1 MYAGPQSRQPDSN
14 GVASSSAAAAVD
26 WDAPLAAFTPQHPT
40 DPTPP
45 SPTPFS
51 ELGGLSGIPKPAE
64 TASASAAAP
73 VAPQQVKAQSAVEAA
88 AAQRVAALAKPAL
101 RLTDNALAAGRRG
114 GCIKTEV

>member
-14 GVASSSAAAAVD
+14 GIASSSAATAVD

-40 DPTPP
+40 DP

-64 TASASAAAP
+64 TVLASAAAR
-73 VAPQQVKAQSAVEAA
+73 VAPQQVKAQSAVDAA

-101 RLTDNALAAGRRG
+101 RLIDNALAAGRRG